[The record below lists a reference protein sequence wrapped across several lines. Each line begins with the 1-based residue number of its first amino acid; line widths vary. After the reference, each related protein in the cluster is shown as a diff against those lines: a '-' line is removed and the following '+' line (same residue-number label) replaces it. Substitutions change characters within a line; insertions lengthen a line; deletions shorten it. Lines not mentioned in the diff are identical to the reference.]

1 VHSRAE
7 RERIKLCKEGLR
19 ERERD
24 IARKSMLDRVRK
36 RERKNVGY
44 TAALSATAAQ
54 SRLFYAKLFGD

>member
-7 RERIKLCKEGLR
+7 RERIKLCKEGL
-19 ERERD
+19 RERD